1 MKHKVIL
8 RHCDTYDPDLISQI
22 IREGMKELG
31 VKPHGKTMV
40 KPNTV
45 IAHHRFFPHANT
57 RAEFLDGLLA
67 AIKTHSQDVSELYV
81 GERCG
86 ITIPTRYAF
95 ATARYPSVLR
105 KHGVRAE
112 YFDEGRQVRVDL
124 KHPDALRNFVLI
136 PEGVVDCD
144 FLINAPKFK
153 AHPWTK
159 VTFSLKN
166 YIGIQDDPQRLI
178 DHDHKLHTKI
188 ADLQEV
194 ISPGFIAI
202 DGIIAGESTML
213 TPTPFPLN
221 LIVMGINPVAV
232 DSVCTHIVGLDPND
246 VDHIRITAER
256 GYGPLD
262 LDEIEVTGDVTLE
275 AAQKRAQKMRLTLVG
290 VEEIFNGKSNVT
302 TYVGAPPD
310 TYDYCWG
317 GCPGSLYE
325 SMQVIK
331 QFQPGVYDEIKP
343 LHIVMGAYEGEIAAK
358 SGENTFFIGD
368 CAVWEGQI
376 HGKDVKIPFL
386 YKERHLKN
394 PYLATSGDVI
404 TKMVQVLLHLIRN
417 RGKKVIRVRGC
428 PVSMAEVVL
437 YCAWVGKVANPYIH
451 PQITFAFTY
460 HWLIHKFAR
469 LFRRLRQS
477 RATASDSRR
486 S

>member
-1 MKHKVIL
+1 
-8 RHCDTYDPDLISQI
+8 
-22 IREGMKELG
+22 
-31 VKPHGKTMV
+31 
-40 KPNTV
+40 
-45 IAHHRFFPHANT
+45 
-57 RAEFLDGLLA
+57 
-67 AIKTHSQDVSELYV
+67 
-81 GERCG
+81 
-86 ITIPTRYAF
+86 
-95 ATARYPSVLR
+95 
-105 KHGVRAE
+105 VRAE